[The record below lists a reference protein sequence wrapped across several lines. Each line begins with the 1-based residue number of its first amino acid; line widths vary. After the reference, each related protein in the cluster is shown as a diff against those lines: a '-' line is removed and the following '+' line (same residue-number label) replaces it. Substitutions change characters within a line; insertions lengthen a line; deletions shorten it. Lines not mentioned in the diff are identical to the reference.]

1 MMEIMEININ
11 KSEEIVR
18 AGIVL
23 VLQTI
28 ADIPQLPISLGIN
41 SNSTADA
48 IVTTSNSSKDLFSD
62 EITLEIPSKAINI
75 KMSAE
80 AIVL

>member
-1 MMEIMEININ
+1 MMEIMEINVN

-28 ADIPQLPISLGIN
+28 ADIPQLPISLGI
-41 SNSTADA
+41 SISSTADA
-48 IVTTSNSSKDLFSD
+48 MVTTSKSSKDLFSD

-75 KMSAE
+75 KMSAA
-80 AIVL
+80 AIAL